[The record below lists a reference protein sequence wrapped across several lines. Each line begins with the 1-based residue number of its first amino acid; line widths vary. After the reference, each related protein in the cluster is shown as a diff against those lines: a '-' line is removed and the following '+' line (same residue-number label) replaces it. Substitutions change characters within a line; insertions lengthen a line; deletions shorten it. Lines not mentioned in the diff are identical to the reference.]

1 MRTLRVLI
9 AVLALA
15 ALVASALIPA
25 PASFALSG
33 PAAILILLLGF
44 GAIAADALPLQ
55 AVPLVCS
62 VLTVPLAVLLIVQ
75 PVPGVVLAAA
85 ILGLQAVAW
94 WGGRRADAARM
105 RLEAV

>member
-1 MRTLRVLI
+1 MRTLRILI

-25 PASFALSG
+25 PQSFSISG

-55 AVPLVCS
+55 RVPLVCS
-62 VLTVPLAVLLIVQ
+62 IATVPLAVLLIVQ
-75 PVPGVVLAAA
+75 PLPGVVFAAA
-85 ILGLQAVAW
+85 ILGLQGAAW
-94 WGGRRADAARM
+94 WGAA
-105 RLEAV
+105 

>member
-1 MRTLRVLI
+1 MRTLRILI

-25 PASFALSG
+25 PQSFSISG

-55 AVPLVCS
+55 RVPLVCS
-62 VLTVPLAVLLIVQ
+62 IATVPLAVLLIVQ
-75 PVPGVVLAAA
+75 PLPGVVIAAA
-85 ILGLQAVAW
+85 ILGLQGAAW
-94 WGGRRADAARM
+94 WRAA
-105 RLEAV
+105 